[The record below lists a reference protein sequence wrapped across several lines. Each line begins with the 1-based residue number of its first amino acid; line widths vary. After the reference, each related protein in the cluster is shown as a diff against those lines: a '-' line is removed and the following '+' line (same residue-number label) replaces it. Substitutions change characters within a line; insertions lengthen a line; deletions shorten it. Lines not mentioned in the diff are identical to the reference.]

1 MKFMVKP
8 IKNTPILQGRD
19 AIIFNAEIS
28 HLPSVAE
35 RKQERARI
43 ASSVEQLR
51 SMIARL
57 PK

>member
-1 MKFMVKP
+1 MAKP
-8 IKNTPILQGRD
+8 IRNTPILQGRD
-19 AIIFNAEIS
+19 AMIFNAEIS
-28 HLPSVAE
+28 HLPSADE

-51 SMIARL
+51 TMIARL